1 MKIKRV
7 SGGAVVGSIAIA
19 IVMTVVLGIT
29 TMLVLA
35 NQMLTP
41 KFISATI
48 SNIRIEEMEI
58 PIEIDGKEYD
68 TVGEAVT
75 ALVTSGTLTEE
86 EVEEKQ
92 EVISDFMA
100 ESGFN
105 DLIANVL
112 AEGMDAIMS
121 GEEKALLTNEDIMSF
136 VEDNEELI
144 EETFDVDITEEMK
157 SEIEQKVEEA
167 EVEKVFS
174 TKIITE
180 TIYETE
186 DNPIAT
192 SLKTIKAF
200 FSIKTI
206 IIGYVIALL
215 MWVGIFFINKA
226 QFWFAGFYLAIPTMV
241 VGAGTVIGACLVEV
255 IAGALMNELSGMVST
270 DIFGA
275 VTELMLTIGAIYFL
289 VGVVLLVVSIV
300 LRSIARKNT
309 EQESGLPC

>member
-7 SGGAVVGSIAIA
+7 HGGAVAGSVIIA
-19 IVMTVVLGIT
+19 IVMTAVLAVT
-29 TMLVLA
+29 TILVLA
-35 NQMLTP
+35 NQIFTA

-48 SNIRIEEMEI
+48 SNIRIEEIEI
-58 PIEIDGKEYD
+58 PVEIDGKEYG

-105 DLIANVL
+105 DLIANVM

-121 GEEKALLTNEDIMSF
+121 GEEKALLTNEDIMNF
-136 VEDNEELI
+136 VEENEALI
-144 EETFDVDITEEMK
+144 EETFEVEITEEMK

-167 EVEKVFS
+167 EVEKVFT

-186 DNPIAT
+186 DNPIAVA
-192 SLKTIKAF
+192 LKSIKAF

-215 MWVGIFFINKA
+215 MWVGIFFLNKA
-226 QFWFAGFYLAIPTMV
+226 QFWFAGFYLAIPAMVIGVGTMV
-241 VGAGTVIGACLVEV
+241 GGLSVDLV
-255 IAGALMNELSGMVST
+255 AGAIMKEVSGMVST
-270 DIFGA
+270 DIFSA
-275 VTELMLTIGAIYFL
+275 LTDLMLTIGAVYF
-289 VGVVLLVVSIV
+289 VAGIVLLIITIV
-300 LRSIARKNT
+300 LRAIAGKNT
-309 EQESGLPC
+309 EQEANIPC

>member
-7 SGGAVVGSIAIA
+7 NGGAVAGSVIIA
-19 IVMTVVLGIT
+19 IVMTVVLAIT

-35 NQMLTP
+35 NQIFTA

-48 SNIRIEEMEI
+48 SNIRIEEIEI
-58 PIEIDGKEYD
+58 PVEIDGKEYD

-92 EVISDFMA
+92 EVISEFMA

-105 DLIANVL
+105 DLIANVM

-121 GEEKALLTNEDIMSF
+121 GEEKALITNEDIMKF
-136 VEDNEELI
+136 VEDNETLI
-144 EETFDVDITEEMK
+144 EDTFEIDITEEMK
-157 SEIEQKVEEA
+157 GEIEQKVEEA
-167 EVEKVFS
+167 EVEKIFT
-174 TKIITE
+174 TKTITE

-186 DNPIAT
+186 DNPIAVA
-192 SLKTIKAF
+192 LKTVRAF

-215 MWVGIFFINKA
+215 MWVGIFFLNKA
-226 QFWFAGFYLAIPTMV
+226 QFWFAGFYLAIPSM
-241 VGAGTVIGACLVEV
+241 VIGVGTMIGGLSVNLVADAIMKEV
-255 IAGALMNELSGMVST
+255 SGMVNT
-270 DIFGA
+270 DIFSA
-275 VTELMLTIGAIYFL
+275 LTDLMFTIGAVYFIA
-289 VGVVLLVVSIV
+289 GIVLLILSIV
-300 LRSIARKNT
+300 LRAIARKNT
-309 EQESGLPC
+309 EQEAFMS

>member
-7 SGGAVVGSIAIA
+7 SGGAVVGSIVIA

-48 SNIRIEEMEI
+48 SNIRIEELEI

-75 ALVTSGTLTEE
+75 VLVTSGNLSEE
-86 EVEEKQ
+86 EVAEKQ
-92 EVISDFMA
+92 EVISEFMA

-112 AEGMDAIMS
+112 ADGMDAIMS
-121 GEEKALLTNEDIMSF
+121 GEEKALLTNEDIMTF

-144 EETFDVDITEEMK
+144 EDTFEIDITEDMK
-157 SEIEQKVEEA
+157 KEIEQKVEEA

-192 SLKTIKAF
+192 SLKTIRAF

-215 MWVGIFFINKA
+215 MWVGIFFLNKA
-226 QFWFAGFYLAIPTMV
+226 QFWFAGFYLAIPSMV
-241 VGAGTVIGACLVEV
+241 LGVGTVIGGLLVEV
-255 IAGALMNELSGMVST
+255 VAGAIMQEASGMLSG

-275 VTELMLTIGAIYFL
+275 LTNLMLTIGAVYFL
-289 VGVVLLVVSIV
+289 VGVVLLIVSIV
-300 LRSIARKNT
+300 LRSIAGKNT
-309 EQESGLPC
+309 EQEAFMS

>member
-7 SGGAVVGSIAIA
+7 NGGAVAGSVIIA
-19 IVMTVVLGIT
+19 IVMTAVLAVT
-29 TMLVLA
+29 TILVLA
-35 NQMLTP
+35 NQIFTA

-48 SNIRIEEMEI
+48 SNIRIEEIEI

-75 ALVTSGTLTEE
+75 VLVTSGNLSEE
-86 EVEEKQ
+86 EVAEKQ

-105 DLIANVL
+105 DLIANVM

-121 GEEKALLTNEDIMSF
+121 GEEKSLLTNEDIMNF
-136 VEDNEELI
+136 VEENEALI
-144 EETFDVDITEEMK
+144 EETFEVEITEEMK

-167 EVEKVFS
+167 EVEKVFT

-186 DNPIAT
+186 DNPIAIA
-192 SLKTIKAF
+192 LKSIKAF

-215 MWVGIFFINKA
+215 MWVGIFFLNKA
-226 QFWFAGFYLAIPTMV
+226 QFWFAGFYLAIPAMLIGVGTMV
-241 VGAGTVIGACLVEV
+241 GGLSVDLV
-255 IAGALMNELSGMVST
+255 AGAVMKEVSGMVNA
-270 DIFGA
+270 DIFSA
-275 VTELMLTIGAIYFL
+275 LTDLMFTIGAVYFIA
-289 VGVVLLVVSIV
+289 GIVLLILSIV
-300 LRSIARKNT
+300 LRAIARKNT
-309 EQESGLPC
+309 EQEAFMS

>member
-7 SGGAVVGSIAIA
+7 HGGAVAGSVIIAI
-19 IVMTVVLGIT
+19 IMTGVLAIT
-29 TMLVLA
+29 TLLLLA
-35 NQMLTP
+35 NQMFTP

-48 SNIRIEEMEI
+48 SNIRIEEIEI

-75 ALVTSGTLTEE
+75 VLVTSGNLTDE
-86 EVEEKQ
+86 EVAEKQ
-92 EVISDFMA
+92 EVISEFME

-112 AEGMDAIMS
+112 ADGMDAIMS
-121 GEEKALLTNEDIMSF
+121 GEEKALLTNEEIMNF

-144 EETFDVDITEEMK
+144 EDTFDVDITEEMK
-157 SEIEQKVEEA
+157 KEIEQKVEEA

-174 TKIITE
+174 TKVITE

-192 SLKTIKAF
+192 SLKAIRAF
-200 FSIKTI
+200 FSMKTI

-215 MWVGIFFINKA
+215 MWVGIFFLNKA
-226 QFWFAGFYLAIPTMV
+226 QFWFAGFYLAIPSMV
-241 VGAGTVIGACLVEV
+241 VGLGTVIGGCLVEV
-255 IAGALMNELSGMVST
+255 IAGSLMNELSGMVSA

-275 VTELMLTIGAIYFL
+275 LTELMLTIGGIYFL
-289 VGVVLLVVSIV
+289 AGIVLLILSIV
-300 LRSIARKNT
+300 LRAIAGKNT
-309 EQESGLPC
+309 EQEAFMS

>member
-7 SGGAVVGSIAIA
+7 HGGAVAGSVIIA
-19 IVMTVVLGIT
+19 IVMTAVLAVT

-35 NQMLTP
+35 NQIFTA

-48 SNIRIEEMEI
+48 SNIRIEEIEI
-58 PIEIDGKEYD
+58 PVEIDGKEYG

-75 ALVTSGTLTEE
+75 ALVTSGTLTAE

-105 DLIANVL
+105 DLIANVM

-121 GEEKALLTNEDIMSF
+121 GEEKALLTNEDIMNF
-136 VEDNEELI
+136 VEENEALI
-144 EETFDVDITEEMK
+144 EETFEVEITEEMK
-157 SEIEQKVEEA
+157 GEIEQKVEEA
-167 EVEKVFS
+167 EVEKVFT

-186 DNPIAT
+186 DNPIAVA
-192 SLKTIKAF
+192 LKSIRVF

-215 MWVGIFFINKA
+215 MWVGIFFLNKA
-226 QFWFAGFYLAIPTMV
+226 QFWFAGFYLAIPAMVIGVGTMV
-241 VGAGTVIGACLVEV
+241 GGLSVDLV
-255 IAGALMNELSGMVST
+255 AGAIMKEVSGMVST
-270 DIFGA
+270 DIFSA
-275 VTELMLTIGAIYFL
+275 LTDLMLTIGAVYF
-289 VGVVLLVVSIV
+289 VAGIVLLIITIV
-300 LRSIARKNT
+300 LRAIAGKNT
-309 EQESGLPC
+309 EQEANIPC

>member
-7 SGGAVVGSIAIA
+7 SGGAVAGSVIIA
-19 IVMTVVLGIT
+19 IVMTVVLAIT
-29 TMLVLA
+29 TMLLLA
-35 NQMLTP
+35 NQMFTP

-48 SNIRIEEMEI
+48 SNIRIEEIEI
-58 PIEIDGKEYD
+58 PIEIDGKEYN

-75 ALVTSGTLTEE
+75 VLVTSGNLTDE

-92 EVISDFMA
+92 EVISEFMA

-112 AEGMDAIMS
+112 ADGMDAIMS
-121 GEEKALLTNEDIMSF
+121 GEEKALLTNEDIMNF

-157 SEIEQKVEEA
+157 QEIEQKVEEA

-174 TKIITE
+174 TKVITE

-186 DNPIAT
+186 DNPLAT
-192 SLKTIKAF
+192 SLKTIRAF
-200 FSIKTI
+200 FSMKTI

-215 MWVGIFFINKA
+215 MWVGIFFLNKA
-226 QFWFAGFYLAIPTMV
+226 QFWFAGFYLAIPSMV
-241 VGAGTVIGACLVEV
+241 VGAGTLVGACLVEV

-275 VTELMLTIGAIYFL
+275 VTELMLTIGAVYFL
-289 VGVVLLVVSIV
+289 VGIVLLILSIV
-300 LRSIARKNT
+300 LRVIARNNI
-309 EQESGLPC
+309 EQETNMSC